1 MPLRRAWVSPWG
13 PRSLD
18 LDLELEQALAHGH
31 LLAKVCILNAVID
44 VAALLARHAQ
54 ARLDLADDAERR
66 GHAKIRPWRASSL
79 NRAGKSLGKRI
90 GIGRHIDQA
99 AFDELG
105 LIKLQATGPGA
116 IRLQQLLDGIPVGDE
131 TY

>member
-18 LDLELEQALAHGH
+18 LELELEQALAYGH

-66 GHAKIRPWRASSL
+66 GRAEVRPWRASSL

-90 GIGRHIDQA
+90 SVSWHVDQA
-99 AFDELG
+99 ALDELG
-105 LIKLQATGPGA
+105 SIKLQATGPRA
-116 IRLQQLLDGIPVGDE
+116 IRLQHLLDGVPVGDE
-131 TY
+131 AN